1 MNMNSLMQ
9 QAQRMQK
16 ELAKKQAELEEKLF
30 EVVSSGGAI
39 KVSIYGNRRIEKIDI
54 DKDAIDPE
62 DKEMLEDM
70 IISAVN
76 EALRKAD
83 DAAASSLKGITG
95 GMSIPGLF

>member
-70 IISAVN
+70 IKIAINAAMNLIDAEN
-76 EALRKAD
+76 EK
-83 DAAASSLKGITG
+83 ITRSMTS
-95 GMSIPGLF
+95 GMRMPF

>member
-54 DKDAIDPE
+54 DNDAIDPE

-70 IISAVN
+70 IKIAINDAMNLIDAEN
-76 EALRKAD
+76 EK
-83 DAAASSLKGITG
+83 ITRSMTS
-95 GMSIPGLF
+95 GMRMPF